1 MQTNAPAFASTKTPS
16 TLVEPTQTALSLINQ
31 TTAPSPVIPT
41 QTAPSLVNPTQ
52 TAPSLNPTQTA
63 PSLINHQR
71 LVVLAVAAGAVI
83 PLTIAQA
90 VIGEVGV
97 WRGVWQLSGAG
108 IIAFLGFVLTRR
120 HGPLPTPWLLVPAV
134 VTVLGPLSLAIEGGG
149 AAEQATVALLP
160 LVLGVM
166 FFDQLGVVAVVLVA
180 GVVAN
185 TVWFALSGFTPVQLI
200 GVGLAQTC
208 AAGSLLITSG
218 WLRSMRQ
225 AEVAAEQ
232 VRSDALRF
240 SETRRAHAERLAI
253 VGRLA
258 WRTVETMDLVGVLAS
273 GVAHEI
279 NNPLAF
285 VKANV
290 SVLHRELFGP
300 RPLSPSE
307 AREIL
312 DETAVGIDR
321 ICQIVADLKS
331 LAHEGRD
338 EVEPV
343 DLRDLV
349 DGAVRLASVRLP
361 RGLKVLVEV
370 PRGLLVRA
378 NRRKLSQVAL
388 NLLVN
393 AVEAIDEA
401 KTPNPC
407 VTVRSTGLDDGVAL
421 FIDDNGPG
429 ITPDALQHLFEPFFT
444 TKAPGKGTGLGLAL
458 SREHLAAFGAT
469 IRGANLPGGGA
480 RFTVTLKVA
489 VVTGETPLPGT
500 LVA

>member
-1 MQTNAPAFASTKTPS
+1 MRTNAPASGS
-16 TLVEPTQTALSLINQ
+16 SLI
-31 TTAPSPVIPT
+31 S
-41 QTAPSLVNPTQ
+41 
-52 TAPSLNPTQTA
+52 
-63 PSLINHQR
+63 HQR
-71 LVVLAVAAGAVI
+71 LVVLAIAAGGVI
-83 PLTIAQA
+83 PLTVAQA

-97 WRGVWQLSGAG
+97 WRALWQLSGAAL
-108 IIAFLGFVLTRR
+108 IALLGFVLTRR
-120 HGPLPTPWLLVPAV
+120 QGPLPTPWLLVPSV
-134 VTVLGPLSLAIEGGG
+134 VTVLGPLSLVLEGGG

-180 GVVAN
+180 GLVAN

-200 GVGLAQTC
+200 GVGLAQSC

-225 AEVAAEQ
+225 AELAAEH
-232 VRSDALRF
+232 VRSDALRL

-253 VGRLA
+253 VGR
-258 WRTVETMDLVGVLAS
+258 LAS

-300 RPLSPSE
+300 RPFSASE

-343 DLRDLV
+343 DLRELV
-349 DGAVRLASVRLP
+349 DGAVRLASVRRP
-361 RGLKVLVEV
+361 AGLKVLVDL

-378 NRRKLSQVAL
+378 NRRKLSQVVL
-388 NLLVN
+388 NVLVN
-393 AVEAIDEA
+393 AGESIDEA
-401 KTPNPC
+401 KTVNPC
-407 VTVRSTGLDDGVAL
+407 VSVRSTGVDDGVAL

-458 SREHLAAFGAT
+458 SREYLAAFGAT

-489 VVTGETPLPGT
+489 VVTGETPLPGR

>member
-1 MQTNAPAFASTKTPS
+1 MRTNDPASAS
-16 TLVEPTQTALSLINQ
+16 
-31 TTAPSPVIPT
+31 
-41 QTAPSLVNPTQ
+41 
-52 TAPSLNPTQTA
+52 
-63 PSLINHQR
+63 SLINHQR
-71 LVVLAVAAGAVI
+71 LVVLAIAAGGVI
-83 PLTIAQA
+83 PLTVAQA
-90 VIGEVGV
+90 LIGEVGV
-97 WRGVWQLSGAG
+97 WRAVWQLSGAG
-108 IIAFLGFVLTRR
+108 LIALLGFVLTRR
-120 HGPLPTPWLLVPAV
+120 QGPLPAPWLLVPAI

-166 FFDQLGVVAVVLVA
+166 FFDQLGVVAVVLGA
-180 GVVAN
+180 GLVAN
-185 TVWFALSGFTPVQLI
+185 TVWFVLSGFTPVQLI
-200 GVGLAQTC
+200 GVGLAQSC
-208 AAGSLLITSG
+208 AAGSLLVTSG

-225 AEVAAEQ
+225 AEVAAEH
-232 VRSDALRF
+232 VRSDALRL

-253 VGRLA
+253 VGR
-258 WRTVETMDLVGVLAS
+258 LAS

-300 RPLSPSE
+300 RPLSASE

-331 LAHEGRD
+331 LSHEGRD

-349 DGAVRLASVRLP
+349 DGAVRLASVRRP
-361 RGLKVLVEV
+361 AGLKVLVEV

-378 NRRKLSQVAL
+378 NRRKLAQVVL
-388 NLLVN
+388 NVLVN
-393 AVEAIDEA
+393 AGESIDEA
-401 KTPNPC
+401 KTVNPC
-407 VTVRSTGLDDGVAL
+407 VSVRSTGVDDGVAL

-458 SREHLAAFGAT
+458 SREYLAAFGAT

-489 VVTGETPLPGT
+489 VVTGETPLPGR